1 MPPCLRAHEC
11 RVFIVPLA
19 AMAASLLELRAVL
32 SSEERRRADGFHFAR
47 DAAMFAVI
55 HGVLRHLLA
64 RLLATAPE
72 AVGFTVQP
80 GGKPALAPGFS
91 DSLRFNISH
100 SRSYAAVALAR
111 NFELGVDIEDV
122 RPMDDMQELARD
134 CLHPW
139 EAECIEAASG
149 AGRCPA
155 AVLRHLDAE
164 GGGFEGPGRGSA
176 HSSAQLQGARRSQ
189 RLGKSSRFCPPERP
203 PVCVGPAEQGLDGGC
218 GPGPAGI
225 RVFVQITLPR
235 LLLQGQLRPLPLAG
249 RLDCSRTSCRTM
261 PLFPGHLQRSLF
273 SGCLSVQLVSKFWRQ
288 GVFYSWRAYAG
299 L

>member
-1 MPPCLRAHEC
+1 MYEPGPLWPKTQSDHCRLYVHTLSGPQELGQIPPRLRAHEC

-139 EAECIEAASG
+139 EARCIEAAVG
-149 AGRCPA
+149 PDAALRQFYA
-155 AVLRHLDAE
+155 IWTQKEAVLKALGEGLRIPLHSFRVPGEAE
-164 GGGFEGPGRGSA
+164 GWAKVPDSVHLNGPLYVST
-176 HSSAQLQGARRSQ
+176 LQNRDWMGAVA
-189 RLGKSSRFCPPERP
+189 LARP
-203 PVCVGPAEQGLDGGC
+203 V
-218 GPGPAGI
+218 
-225 RVFVQITLPR
+225 
-235 LLLQGQLRPLPLAG
+235 
-249 RLDCSRTSCRTM
+249 
-261 PLFPGHLQRSLF
+261 
-273 SGCLSVQLVSKFWRQ
+273 
-288 GVFYSWRAYAG
+288 
-299 L
+299 